1 MEESVQLNVCRSFQ
15 RLPLNQFAMV
25 HQYTF
30 KQFNTGYVLLLML
43 GFWRICCALGLGPSE
58 IINQYRPVIS
68 ICV

>member
-1 MEESVQLNVCRSFQ
+1 M
-15 RLPLNQFAMV
+15 PLNQFAMA

-30 KQFNTGYVLLLML
+30 KQFSTGYVLLLML
-43 GFWRICCALGLGPSE
+43 EFWRICFALGLGPSE